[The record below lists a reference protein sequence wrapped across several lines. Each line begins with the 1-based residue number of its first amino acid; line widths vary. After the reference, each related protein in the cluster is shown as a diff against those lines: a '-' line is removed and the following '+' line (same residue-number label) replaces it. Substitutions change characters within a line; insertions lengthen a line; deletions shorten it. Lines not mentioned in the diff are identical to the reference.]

1 MAIPNEKVRQAK
13 KFLENHKI
21 SIKYVKPK
29 LFAIAADGLKKNFE
43 ETLDFFM
50 KGVDGTTTTS
60 DKTEQKK
67 L

>member
-29 LFAIAADGLKKNFE
+29 LFAIAADGLKK
-43 ETLDFFM
+43 TL
-50 KGVDGTTTTS
+50 
-60 DKTEQKK
+60 KK

>member
-21 SIKYVKPK
+21 SIKYVNQNY
-29 LFAIAADGLKKNFE
+29 LQLLQMDLKK
-43 ETLDFFM
+43 TL
-50 KGVDGTTTTS
+50 
-60 DKTEQKK
+60 KK